1 MNFAP
6 LTILYLDALPLDT
19 AINTDMLNSHLV
31 DRVRSDISVR
41 FHAPIEDTW
50 VCHYDFVTIMPRL
63 RDKDAMLQY
72 AREKNV
78 DIIHDPNGG
87 FSKDERW
94 AKHESFLFTTDS
106 RELGIQIEAYLAG
119 HEVVWL
125 TSHPILNIRWI
136 QKYDLRG
143 GLTQRAFQ
151 FLRTAQSNG
160 YSSSQVQF
168 VRSLLNKIMHI
179 EYSRDL
185 LYHYLILKRRATRLG
200 DGRYYNFELMHHMTN
215 YTFSICSAMDVLS
228 RLLNDLY
235 DLGYAA
241 GSNYGIEKPYFLTR
255 LSQKRKT
262 LADIFALKKYN
273 KWGRLI
279 KIRRNEFTHSSHV
292 YLTPLVMEKDESNK
306 LSEAELES
314 LVDQRLAADG
324 IEPINWSDEIMEA
337 IRATLRQELN
347 LEHNYK
353 KIAEDIMTLEMRDE
367 ASGQMSQHIVRPLLM
382 IDDDFDKISEIMERT
397 FANLSRDHA
406 CAQK

>member
-6 LTILYLDALPLDT
+6 LTILYLDALPLDMG
-19 AINTDMLNSHLV
+19 INTDMLSSHLA
-31 DRVRSDISVR
+31 DRGRSDIGVR
-41 FHAPIEDTW
+41 FHTPIDDTW
-50 VCHYDFVTIMPRL
+50 VRHYGFVTIMPEIRG
-63 RDKDAMLQY
+63 KDAILQY
-72 AREKNV
+72 AREQNV
-78 DIIHDPNGG
+78 DIIHDPHGG
-87 FSKDERW
+87 FNKRERL
-94 AKHESFLFTTDS
+94 AEYDSFLFTSDS
-106 RELGIQIEAYLAG
+106 SELGIQIEAYLAG

-125 TSHPILNIRWI
+125 TNHPILNARWI

-151 FLRTAQSNG
+151 FLRMAQNKG

-185 LYHYLILKRRATRLG
+185 LYHYLILKRRAARLG
-200 DGRYYNFELMHHMTN
+200 NGGYYNFELMHHMTN

-228 RLLNDLY
+228 RLLNDRY
-235 DLGYAA
+235 GLGYVM
-241 GSNYGIEKPYFLTR
+241 GNNYGIEKPDFITR

-292 YLTPLVMEKDESNK
+292 YLTPLLMEKDETDK
-306 LSEAELES
+306 LSESELES
-314 LVDQRLAADG
+314 LVDQRLAVDSVEPVDG
-324 IEPINWSDEIMEA
+324 ADEIMEA
-337 IRATLRQELN
+337 IRATLRQELDF
-347 LEHNYK
+347 EHNYR

-367 ASGQMSQHIVRPLLM
+367 STRRMRQYVVKPLLM
-382 IDDDFDKISEIMERT
+382 IDDDFDKISEIMERV
-397 FANLSRDHA
+397 FANLSRA
-406 CAQK
+406 RSRE